1 MIRTAA
7 QRRASRSGFSLI
19 EIVAV
24 LAVLGMI
31 AGLVT
36 INWRAMLPKAE
47 LHSAVRAISQ
57 DINGTRSEAI
67 ARNAEFLIEYDL
79 EKSRWRM
86 VSPFR
91 LGGGGL
97 AQTDE
102 ERMRL
107 SWKELP
113 ASIRFLRVVIDGVD
127 YTQGICAVRFDPLGG
142 SSGHC
147 IVLGQSPDNHIFSIE
162 VQGLTGTI
170 HLHDGTFV
178 REPAKDGDFQ

>member
-1 MIRTAA
+1 MARTAA

-36 INWRAMLPKAE
+36 VNWRAMLPKAE
-47 LHSAVRAISQ
+47 LHSAVRALSQ

-67 ARNAEFLIEYDL
+67 ARNAEFLMEYDL

-91 LGGGGL
+91 IGGGGL
-97 AQTDE
+97 AQTD
-102 ERMRL
+102 
-107 SWKELP
+107 
-113 ASIRFLRVVIDGVD
+113 
-127 YTQGICAVRFDPLGG
+127 
-142 SSGHC
+142 
-147 IVLGQSPDNHIFSIE
+147 
-162 VQGLTGTI
+162 
-170 HLHDGTFV
+170 
-178 REPAKDGDFQ
+178 